1 MNTDQILAEIRDT
14 NLTYLMLAQSLV
26 SRDRDQALAR
36 LGITEETA
44 DLISVLSTA
53 QMAKVASGNTVLC
66 RMRVD
71 DDMVW
76 GLLTDHG
83 KSSAGAAARVQARLA
98 AGHAAVAQA

>member
-1 MNTDQILAEIRDT
+1 MNTEQILAEIRDT
-14 NLTYLMLAQSLV
+14 NLSYLTLAQTLV
-26 SRDRDQALAR
+26 SQDRDQALSR

-44 DLISVLSTA
+44 DLISVLSPA
-53 QMAKVASGNTVLC
+53 QMRKVASGNTVLC

-83 KSSAGAAARVQARLA
+83 KSGASAAARVQARLA
-98 AGHAAVAQA
+98 AGHAAVAEA